1 MSQLNGSTSGKGSA
15 TVAILLLIG
24 SVGWTPQGTVAQE
37 PLVIAHRGAS
47 AYAPEHTFAS
57 WDRALELGAD
67 FIELDLQMTRD
78 GELVV
83 LHDEELDRTA
93 RGPAQECTGLVR
105 ERTLQQIQRCDVG
118 GWFNAQHPDR
128 ARDEFVGLAIPTLR
142 QVLERYGLGTRYY
155 IETKNPEAAPG
166 MEDELLR
173 LLAQHGLLT
182 ELETNRIIIQ
192 SFYAAS
198 LLRIRALHPGLS
210 LVQLVPDGETSASIR
225 QSLEQARAY
234 ATGIGPEQH
243 DVDEP
248 LVAAAHEVGLWVHPY
263 TVNTAESMR
272 RLLDL
277 GVDGMFTDRPD
288 LLRRV
293 LEDR

>member
-1 MSQLNGSTSGKGSA
+1 M
-15 TVAILLLIG
+15 
-24 SVGWTPQGTVAQE
+24 AQE

-93 RGPAQECTGLVR
+93 RGSQQECTGLVR

-155 IETKNPEAAPG
+155 APILGALGALASGETVVTGAPHLKHK
-166 MEDELLR
+166 ESDR
-173 LLAQHGLLT
+173 IASTVGL
-182 ELETNRIIIQ
+182 
-192 SFYAAS
+192 
-198 LLRIRALHPGLS
+198 IRALG
-210 LVQLVPDGETSASIR
+210 G
-225 QSLEQARAY
+225 RA
-234 ATGIGPEQH
+234 
-243 DVDEP
+243 EP
-248 LVAAAHEVGLWVHPY
+248 LEDGFRVFGGCRLRGTTVSTAGDHRIAMAAGVLALSVPGV
-263 TVNTAESMR
+263 TVSDAEAVRKSYPRYFEDLNTLTE
-272 RLLDL
+272 
-277 GVDGMFTDRPD
+277 
-288 LLRRV
+288 
-293 LEDR
+293 

>member
-1 MSQLNGSTSGKGSA
+1 MSGKVPA
-15 TVAILLLIG
+15 TVAIFLLIG
-24 SVGWTPQGTVAQE
+24 SMGWTAQGTAAQE

-93 RGPAQECTGLVR
+93 RGPQQECTGLVR
-105 ERTLQQIQRCDVG
+105 ERTLRQIQRCDVG
-118 GWFNAQHPDR
+118 AWFNAQHPDR

-166 MEDELLR
+166 MEEELLR
-173 LLAQHGLLT
+173 LLGQHGLLT
-182 ELETNRIIIQ
+182 EPETNRIIIQ

-198 LLRIRALHPGLS
+198 LIRIRALHPGLP

-248 LVAAAHEVGLWVHPY
+248 LVAAAHEVSLWVHPY
-263 TVNTAESMR
+263 TVNTAESMQ

-293 LEDR
+293 LEGR